1 MCGIFIPSHGAL
13 ELSLATNPEHFDV
26 LIIGAGLSGIDA
38 AHHLQKFCP
47 GKSYVILEQRE
58 RIGGTWDL
66 FRYPGI
72 RSDSDMLTMG
82 YSFRPWTLPKAISP
96 GEDIR
101 EYITATARDEGID
114 HNIRFRHQI
123 KRASWSSDEALWTV
137 EAEIAKQKPAA
148 NGANHTN
155 SGTSAEATGHIG
167 ADGNGT
173 AAGAAGTT
181 AVANNAS
188 GVAAKKV
195 TFTCNF
201 LFSCAGYYRYSAG
214 YLPEFPN
221 AGRFRGRMIHPQAW
235 PTKVSADG
243 KTEEGLDYAGK
254 RVVVVGSGA
263 TAVTLVPAMAKT
275 AAHVTMLQRSPTYV
289 ISAPEKD
296 AIANFLRRIMPD
308 MWAYRLSRWK
318 NVGFMTYIYQL
329 SQLMPNF
336 VKRGIIKKARKQL
349 GTDFDVETHF
359 TPRYRPWEQRMCLIP
374 DADMFEAI
382 KAGRASVVTDQIET
396 FTERGILLKSGKEL
410 EADIIVTATGLM
422 MQAFGGMELA
432 VDGHAVDPG
441 KVLAY
446 KGVMMSGVPNFA
458 SVFGYINASWTLK
471 ADLICNYVCRLL
483 NFMDRKGVRQVTPKP
498 SLGKNGGERAVAP
511 FVENFTPGYIQRALA
526 SWPKQGAKKP
536 WRVYQNYFRDTISL
550 KWTRVDDEGL
560 EFSNPA
566 GAAAQK
572 PKSLK

>member
-1 MCGIFIPSHGAL
+1 VWYVLSIHRSTALGAA
-13 ELSLATNPEHFDV
+13 LSTIPEHFDV

-47 GKSYVILEQRE
+47 KKSYVILEQRE

-82 YSFRPWTLPKAISP
+82 YSFRPWTHPKAISP

-114 HNIRFRHQI
+114 RNIRFRHQI
-123 KRASWSSDEALWTV
+123 KRASWSSEDAKWTV
-137 EAEIAKQKPAA
+137 EAVRQSSSL
-148 NGANHTN
+148 GASSNTAGN
-155 SGTSAEATGHIG
+155 TTSGGVVTKEEA
-167 ADGNGT
+167 
-173 AAGAAGTT
+173 
-181 AVANNAS
+181 
-188 GVAAKKV
+188 V
-195 TFTCNF
+195 TLTCNF
-201 LFSCAGYYRYSAG
+201 LFCCAGYYRYSAG

-221 AGRFRGRMIHPQAW
+221 SSRFKGRMIHPQGW
-235 PTKVSADG
+235 PQD
-243 KTEEGLDYAGK
+243 LDYAGK
-254 RVVVVGSGA
+254 RVVIIGSGA
-263 TAVTLVPAMAKT
+263 TAVTLLPAMAKT

-296 AIANFLRRIMPD
+296 RIANFLRHIMPA

-318 NVGFMTYIYQL
+318 NVSFMTYIYQL
-329 SQLMPNF
+329 SQRFPNF
-336 VKRGIIKKARKQL
+336 VKRGIIKKASKQL
-349 GTDFDVETHF
+349 GTDFDVDTHF

-382 KAGRASVVTDQIET
+382 KSGTASVVTDQIET

-410 EADIIVTATGLM
+410 EADIVITATGLE
-422 MQAFGGMELA
+422 MQAFGGMELT
-432 VDGHAVDPG
+432 VDKQRVDLSQA
-441 KVLAY
+441 LAY

-483 NFMDRKGVRQVTPKP
+483 NFMDRKGVRQVIPNP
-498 SLGKNGGERAVAP
+498 VGESAVAP
-511 FVENFTPGYIQRALA
+511 FVENFSSGYIQRALA
-526 SWPKQGAKKP
+526 RWPKQGRKKP
-536 WRVYQNYFRDTISL
+536 WRVYQNYFRDTMSL

-560 EFSNPA
+560 EFSNPVIQTPLQPLNLA
-566 GAAAQK
+566 EDKQMAI
-572 PKSLK
+572 SN